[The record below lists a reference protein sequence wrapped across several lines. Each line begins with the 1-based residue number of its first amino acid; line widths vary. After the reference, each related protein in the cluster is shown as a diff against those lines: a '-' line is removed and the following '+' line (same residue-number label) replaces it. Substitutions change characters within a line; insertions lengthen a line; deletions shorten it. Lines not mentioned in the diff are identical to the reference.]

1 MEHAD
6 AGAAADASPPWLEQ
20 RTSGHG
26 VAYEKYVPLPAM
38 AEWECAEEDRLLQ
51 ITWNGRADEDED
63 ES

>member
-1 MEHAD
+1 MIDERPAS
-6 AGAAADASPPWLEQ
+6 AAAT
-20 RTSGHG
+20 TSGHG

-63 ES
+63 ED